1 MRTDCSVDWEVVI
14 SLPSW
19 VELQG
24 VKKKEET
31 EQRLK
36 SRDENWEMS
45 EIITIK
51 FLSEGNKYQYFLQKR
66 HPSWKDEKT
75 EHAGNK
81 KHLWYD

>member
-1 MRTDCSVDWEVVI
+1 M
-14 SLPSW
+14 
-19 VELQG
+19 ELQG
-24 VKKKEET
+24 AIRKKKKKEET
-31 EQRLK
+31 EQRLQ
-36 SRDENWEMS
+36 SRDETWEMS

-81 KHLWYD
+81 KQLWYD